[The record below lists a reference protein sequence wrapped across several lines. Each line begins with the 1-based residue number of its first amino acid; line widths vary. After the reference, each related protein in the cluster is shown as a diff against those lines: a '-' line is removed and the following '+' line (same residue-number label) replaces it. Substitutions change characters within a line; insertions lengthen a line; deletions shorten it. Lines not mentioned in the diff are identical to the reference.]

1 MNTITDTTLTDHLD
15 LDALDED
22 DRVRFYA
29 EMGGVLF
36 EAALTRL
43 IGSLDENSLA
53 ALEHYL
59 ETEPE
64 PNMLITHLM
73 HNYPDFN
80 TYLMEEMEGAQEE
93 IRTIIPA
100 A

>member
-1 MNTITDTTLTDHLD
+1 MPTRNNQTLHNHLK
-15 LDALDED
+15 LDALREDE
-22 DRVRFYA
+22 RVRFYA
-29 EMGGVLF
+29 EMGGVIF

-43 IGSLDENSLA
+43 IGSLDENSLS

-64 PNMLITHLM
+64 PNMLIAHLM

-80 TYLMEEMEGAQEE
+80 TFLMEEMAGVQEE
-93 IRTIIPA
+93 VHAIMPA
-100 A
+100 T

>member
-1 MNTITDTTLTDHLD
+1 MTNTHDQSLNSHLKLDVLTDD
-15 LDALDED
+15 Q
-22 DRVRFYA
+22 RVQFYA
-29 EMGGVLF
+29 EMGGVIF

-43 IGSLDENSLA
+43 IGSLDENSLS

-64 PNMLITHLM
+64 PNMLIAHLM

-80 TYLMEEMEGAQEE
+80 TFLMEEMEGVQEE
-93 IRTIIPA
+93 VREIVPTS
-100 A
+100 